1 MSMITIRNLQ
11 FQYDAAPEINA
22 LYGIDL
28 EIRKGEC
35 IVLTG
40 ESGCGKT
47 TLTRCLNGLIPN
59 FFEGTLTGEILY
71 EGVPVNKLEQ
81 YELSRKIG
89 TVFQDSRSQFF
100 AVNTTDEVAFGCE
113 NLAFPTERI
122 NQNVDAAFS
131 RMNIDV
137 LRDRSLFG
145 LSSGE
150 KQRLAVASIYAM
162 DTDVIVLDEP
172 TANLD
177 GETIQNLRE
186 LLFTLK
192 AEGKTLIISEHRLS
206 WLGGIADR
214 YVYMRKGRIEKIW
227 GAAEAACLS
236 PDVLRE
242 YGLRSIQ
249 NVLFPTRKTPARS
262 DANELTCQNLCIYY
276 GKQEIIHDLNF
287 HFTWGEEGRII
298 GIVGA
303 NGSGKT
309 TFSKVLCGLMAP
321 RTGKIHLNGKKM
333 THRELL
339 KKTYFVMQDA
349 DYQLFTESVTHEME
363 LAARKN
369 KQKNVRSSKEETTN
383 ILDRFGLAEYS
394 ERHPLSL
401 SGGQKQRVTIAAS
414 IAAKSDILVLDEPTS
429 GLDGRNM
436 LRLKNILREL
446 KKQGMLIFIVTHDAE
461 FLEGLTDELLTISN
475 KEENMD
481 KREKQQSPLRGILQ
495 FASQRKG
502 LLRISVILSVLSS
515 AFGMVPYAAVA
526 VLLGKALDNALTIEW
541 AVSLTLVALAGYF
554 LKHFLYS
561 KSTLCSHKAAYEII
575 QNIRCAIMRKMSKMS
590 MGTIQEKSSGEFKQ
604 LVIDDS
610 GSFVPTSVTAGE
622 FTIFAKTGPAVIKKA
637 GVVVEHT
644 DFVGKYPLTPGRTLS
659 ALELSL
665 IPKLPEWYIIPPEV
679 VDICKHAQK
688 TTGRPMQMRNFLLR
702 GPAGTGKTMG
712 AKAIAAGLG
721 LPYMKYTCSANTE
734 IFDFTGM
741 IFPETD
747 AVSTGSPELDRERE
761 ILKSMGGISYANVAK
776 LMRFPDLDDMDY
788 DPAGV
793 YQALTGVENLA
804 ATVQDCMSV
813 VLEKVTEKVQALSKR
828 AETCQSSGQ
837 NYTYV
842 ETDFVKALKHGY
854 LVEVQEPSTIIQPGV
869 LVGLNSLLEQE
880 GSITLPTGEI
890 IRRHPDTVVIVTTNV
905 SYEGCR
911 QMNQSVVDRM
921 SLVKDIELP
930 EPEVMVQ
937 RAMAVTG
944 CADEYLVSQM
954 VQVVNDMADY
964 CRKNSITDGACGMR
978 SLIDWVISAEISGDP
993 YLSAKYTVISKAT
1006 ADEEDREA
1014 LITTILDPMFAPKRK
1029 RTSA

>member
-1 MSMITIRNLQ
+1 MSVSINNLFNYSRSLPVPFDTMTNKKVKVASMYGAKTESTLCGSVIKAVHAMCRCMNGTGEGAVGQ
-11 FQYDAAPEINA
+11 IDTNKSVAEYKSSVGPDAYHLVVFDAASGSA
-22 LYGIDL
+22 LASVYDKNT
-28 EIRKGEC
+28 E
-35 IVLTG
+35 
-40 ESGCGKT
+40 
-47 TLTRCLNGLIPN
+47 LI
-59 FFEGTLTGEILY
+59 
-71 EGVPVNKLEQ
+71 EQ
-81 YELSRKIG
+81 Y
-89 TVFQDSRSQFF
+89 VAHPSQRDGAAIFF
-100 AVNTTDEVAFGCE
+100 A
-113 NLAFPTERI
+113 
-122 NQNVDAAFS
+122 
-131 RMNIDV
+131 
-137 LRDRSLFG
+137 
-145 LSSGE
+145 
-150 KQRLAVASIYAM
+150 
-162 DTDVIVLDEP
+162 
-172 TANLD
+172 
-177 GETIQNLRE
+177 
-186 LLFTLK
+186 
-192 AEGKTLIISEHRLS
+192 
-206 WLGGIADR
+206 
-214 YVYMRKGRIEKIW
+214 
-227 GAAEAACLS
+227 
-236 PDVLRE
+236 
-242 YGLRSIQ
+242 
-249 NVLFPTRKTPARS
+249 
-262 DANELTCQNLCIYY
+262 
-276 GKQEIIHDLNF
+276 
-287 HFTWGEEGRII
+287 
-298 GIVGA
+298 
-303 NGSGKT
+303 
-309 TFSKVLCGLMAP
+309 LMP
-321 RTGKIHLNGKKM
+321 FLM
-333 THRELL
+333 
-339 KKTYFVMQDA
+339 
-349 DYQLFTESVTHEME
+349 S
-363 LAARKN
+363 
-369 KQKNVRSSKEETTN
+369 
-383 ILDRFGLAEYS
+383 
-394 ERHPLSL
+394 
-401 SGGQKQRVTIAAS
+401 
-414 IAAKSDILVLDEPTS
+414 
-429 GLDGRNM
+429 
-436 LRLKNILREL
+436 
-446 KKQGMLIFIVTHDAE
+446 DAE
-461 FLEGLTDELLTISN
+461 FDETFQEYYDQFIAGYPDMAKATES
-475 KEENMD
+475 MA
-481 KREKQQSPLRGILQ
+481 ILC
-495 FASQRKG
+495 
-502 LLRISVILSVLSS
+502 
-515 AFGMVPYAAVA
+515 
-526 VLLGKALDNALTIEW
+526 DNAYRRIKDDTCPAHINITVDKSGNLMR
-541 AVSLTLVALAGYF
+541 VSQG
-554 LKHFLYS
+554 
-561 KSTLCSHKAAYEII
+561 
-575 QNIRCAIMRKMSKMS
+575 
-590 MGTIQEKSSGEFKQ
+590 Q
-604 LVIDDS
+604 LDS

-734 IFDFTGM
+734 IFDFTDM

-747 AVSTGSPELDRERE
+747 AVSTGSSELDRERE

-776 LMRFPDLDDMDY
+776 LLRLPDLDDMDY

-828 AETCQSSGQ
+828 TENRQSSGQ

-911 QMNQSVVDRM
+911 SMNQSVVDRM

>member
-1 MSMITIRNLQ
+1 MSVSINNLFNYSRSLPVPFDTMTNKKVKVASMYGAKTESTLCGSVIKAVHAMCRCMNGTGEGAVGQ
-11 FQYDAAPEINA
+11 IDTNKSVAEYKSSVGPDAYHLVVFDAASGSA
-22 LYGIDL
+22 LASVYDKNT
-28 EIRKGEC
+28 E
-35 IVLTG
+35 
-40 ESGCGKT
+40 
-47 TLTRCLNGLIPN
+47 LI
-59 FFEGTLTGEILY
+59 
-71 EGVPVNKLEQ
+71 EQ
-81 YELSRKIG
+81 Y
-89 TVFQDSRSQFF
+89 VAHPSQRDGAAIFF
-100 AVNTTDEVAFGCE
+100 ALMPF
-113 NLAFPTERI
+113 
-122 NQNVDAAFS
+122 
-131 RMNIDV
+131 
-137 LRDRSLFG
+137 
-145 LSSGE
+145 
-150 KQRLAVASIYAM
+150 
-162 DTDVIVLDEP
+162 
-172 TANLD
+172 
-177 GETIQNLRE
+177 
-186 LLFTLK
+186 
-192 AEGKTLIISEHRLS
+192 
-206 WLGGIADR
+206 
-214 YVYMRKGRIEKIW
+214 
-227 GAAEAACLS
+227 
-236 PDVLRE
+236 
-242 YGLRSIQ
+242 
-249 NVLFPTRKTPARS
+249 
-262 DANELTCQNLCIYY
+262 
-276 GKQEIIHDLNF
+276 
-287 HFTWGEEGRII
+287 
-298 GIVGA
+298 
-303 NGSGKT
+303 
-309 TFSKVLCGLMAP
+309 LMA
-321 RTGKIHLNGKKM
+321 
-333 THRELL
+333 
-339 KKTYFVMQDA
+339 
-349 DYQLFTESVTHEME
+349 
-363 LAARKN
+363 
-369 KQKNVRSSKEETTN
+369 
-383 ILDRFGLAEYS
+383 
-394 ERHPLSL
+394 
-401 SGGQKQRVTIAAS
+401 
-414 IAAKSDILVLDEPTS
+414 
-429 GLDGRNM
+429 
-436 LRLKNILREL
+436 
-446 KKQGMLIFIVTHDAE
+446 DAE
-461 FLEGLTDELLTISN
+461 FDETFQEYYDQFIAGYPDMAKATES
-475 KEENMD
+475 MA
-481 KREKQQSPLRGILQ
+481 ILC
-495 FASQRKG
+495 
-502 LLRISVILSVLSS
+502 
-515 AFGMVPYAAVA
+515 
-526 VLLGKALDNALTIEW
+526 DNAYRRIKDDTCPAHINITVDKSGNLMR
-541 AVSLTLVALAGYF
+541 VSQG
-554 LKHFLYS
+554 
-561 KSTLCSHKAAYEII
+561 
-575 QNIRCAIMRKMSKMS
+575 
-590 MGTIQEKSSGEFKQ
+590 Q
-604 LVIDDS
+604 LDS

-747 AVSTGSPELDRERE
+747 AVSTGSSELDRERE

-776 LMRFPDLDDMDY
+776 LMRLPDLDDMDY

-828 AETCQSSGQ
+828 AENRQSSGQ

-911 QMNQSVVDRM
+911 SMNQSVVDRM
-921 SLVKDIELP
+921 SLVKDIDLP

>member
-1 MSMITIRNLQ
+1 MSVSINNL
-11 FQYDAAPEINA
+11 FNY
-22 LYGIDL
+22 
-28 EIRKGEC
+28 
-35 IVLTG
+35 
-40 ESGCGKT
+40 
-47 TLTRCLNGLIPN
+47 
-59 FFEGTLTGEILY
+59 
-71 EGVPVNKLEQ
+71 
-81 YELSRKIG
+81 
-89 TVFQDSRSQFF
+89 SRSLPVPFDTMTNKK
-100 AVNTTDEVAFGCE
+100 V
-113 NLAFPTERI
+113 
-122 NQNVDAAFS
+122 
-131 RMNIDV
+131 
-137 LRDRSLFG
+137 
-145 LSSGE
+145 
-150 KQRLAVASIYAM
+150 KVASMYGA
-162 DTDVIVLDEP
+162 
-172 TANLD
+172 
-177 GETIQNLRE
+177 
-186 LLFTLK
+186 
-192 AEGKTLIISEHRLS
+192 KTE
-206 WLGGIADR
+206 
-214 YVYMRKGRIEKIW
+214 
-227 GAAEAACLS
+227 
-236 PDVLRE
+236 
-242 YGLRSIQ
+242 
-249 NVLFPTRKTPARS
+249 
-262 DANELTCQNLCIYY
+262 
-276 GKQEIIHDLNF
+276 
-287 HFTWGEEGRII
+287 
-298 GIVGA
+298 
-303 NGSGKT
+303 
-309 TFSKVLCGLMAP
+309 
-321 RTGKIHLNGKKM
+321 
-333 THRELL
+333 
-339 KKTYFVMQDA
+339 
-349 DYQLFTESVTHEME
+349 
-363 LAARKN
+363 
-369 KQKNVRSSKEETTN
+369 
-383 ILDRFGLAEYS
+383 
-394 ERHPLSL
+394 
-401 SGGQKQRVTIAAS
+401 
-414 IAAKSDILVLDEPTS
+414 
-429 GLDGRNM
+429 
-436 LRLKNILREL
+436 
-446 KKQGMLIFIVTHDAE
+446 
-461 FLEGLTDELLTISN
+461 
-475 KEENMD
+475 
-481 KREKQQSPLRGILQ
+481 
-495 FASQRKG
+495 
-502 LLRISVILSVLSS
+502 
-515 AFGMVPYAAVA
+515 
-526 VLLGKALDNALTIEW
+526 
-541 AVSLTLVALAGYF
+541 
-554 LKHFLYS
+554 
-561 KSTLCSHKAAYEII
+561 STLCGSVIKAVHAMC
-575 QNIRCAIMRKMSKMS
+575 RCMN
-590 MGTIQEKSSGEFKQ
+590 GTGEGAVGQIDTNKSVAEYKSSVGPDAYHLVVFDAASGSALASVYDKNTELIEQYVAHPSQRDGAAIFFALMPFLMSDVEFDETFQEYYDQFIAGYPDMAKATESMAILCDNAYRRIKDDTCPAHINITVDKSGNLMRVSQGQ
-604 LVIDDS
+604 LDS
-610 GSFVPTSVTAGE
+610 GSFVPISVTAGE

-747 AVSTGSPELDRERE
+747 AVSTGSSELDRERE

-776 LMRFPDLDDMDY
+776 LMRLPDLDDMDY

-828 AETCQSSGQ
+828 AENRQSSGQ

>member
-1 MSMITIRNLQ
+1 MSVSINNLFNYSRSLPVPFDTMTNKKVKVASMYGAKTESTLCGSVIKAVHAMCRCMNGTGEGAVGQ
-11 FQYDAAPEINA
+11 IDTNKSVAEYKSSVGPDAYHLVVFDAASGSA
-22 LYGIDL
+22 LASVYDKNT
-28 EIRKGEC
+28 E
-35 IVLTG
+35 
-40 ESGCGKT
+40 
-47 TLTRCLNGLIPN
+47 LI
-59 FFEGTLTGEILY
+59 
-71 EGVPVNKLEQ
+71 EQ
-81 YELSRKIG
+81 Y
-89 TVFQDSRSQFF
+89 VAHPSQRDGAAIFF
-100 AVNTTDEVAFGCE
+100 A
-113 NLAFPTERI
+113 
-122 NQNVDAAFS
+122 
-131 RMNIDV
+131 
-137 LRDRSLFG
+137 
-145 LSSGE
+145 
-150 KQRLAVASIYAM
+150 
-162 DTDVIVLDEP
+162 
-172 TANLD
+172 
-177 GETIQNLRE
+177 
-186 LLFTLK
+186 
-192 AEGKTLIISEHRLS
+192 
-206 WLGGIADR
+206 
-214 YVYMRKGRIEKIW
+214 
-227 GAAEAACLS
+227 
-236 PDVLRE
+236 
-242 YGLRSIQ
+242 
-249 NVLFPTRKTPARS
+249 
-262 DANELTCQNLCIYY
+262 
-276 GKQEIIHDLNF
+276 
-287 HFTWGEEGRII
+287 
-298 GIVGA
+298 
-303 NGSGKT
+303 
-309 TFSKVLCGLMAP
+309 LMP
-321 RTGKIHLNGKKM
+321 FLM
-333 THRELL
+333 
-339 KKTYFVMQDA
+339 
-349 DYQLFTESVTHEME
+349 S
-363 LAARKN
+363 
-369 KQKNVRSSKEETTN
+369 
-383 ILDRFGLAEYS
+383 
-394 ERHPLSL
+394 
-401 SGGQKQRVTIAAS
+401 
-414 IAAKSDILVLDEPTS
+414 
-429 GLDGRNM
+429 
-436 LRLKNILREL
+436 
-446 KKQGMLIFIVTHDAE
+446 DAE
-461 FLEGLTDELLTISN
+461 FDETFQEYYDQFIAGYPDMAKATES
-475 KEENMD
+475 MA
-481 KREKQQSPLRGILQ
+481 ILC
-495 FASQRKG
+495 
-502 LLRISVILSVLSS
+502 
-515 AFGMVPYAAVA
+515 
-526 VLLGKALDNALTIEW
+526 DNAYRRIKDDTCPAHINITVDKSGNLMR
-541 AVSLTLVALAGYF
+541 VSQG
-554 LKHFLYS
+554 
-561 KSTLCSHKAAYEII
+561 
-575 QNIRCAIMRKMSKMS
+575 
-590 MGTIQEKSSGEFKQ
+590 Q
-604 LVIDDS
+604 LDS

-747 AVSTGSPELDRERE
+747 AVSTGSPELARERE

-776 LMRFPDLDDMDY
+776 LMRLPDLDDMDY

-828 AETCQSSGQ
+828 AENRQSSGQ

-911 QMNQSVVDRM
+911 SMNQSVVDRM

>member
-1 MSMITIRNLQ
+1 MSVSINNLFNYSRSLPVPFDTMTNKKVKVASMYGAKTESTLCGSVIKAVHAMCRCMNGTGEGAVGQ
-11 FQYDAAPEINA
+11 IDTNKSVAEYKSSVGPDAYHLVVFDAASGSA
-22 LYGIDL
+22 LASVYDKNT
-28 EIRKGEC
+28 E
-35 IVLTG
+35 
-40 ESGCGKT
+40 
-47 TLTRCLNGLIPN
+47 LI
-59 FFEGTLTGEILY
+59 
-71 EGVPVNKLEQ
+71 EQ
-81 YELSRKIG
+81 Y
-89 TVFQDSRSQFF
+89 VAHPSQRDGAAIFF
-100 AVNTTDEVAFGCE
+100 A
-113 NLAFPTERI
+113 
-122 NQNVDAAFS
+122 
-131 RMNIDV
+131 
-137 LRDRSLFG
+137 
-145 LSSGE
+145 
-150 KQRLAVASIYAM
+150 
-162 DTDVIVLDEP
+162 
-172 TANLD
+172 
-177 GETIQNLRE
+177 
-186 LLFTLK
+186 
-192 AEGKTLIISEHRLS
+192 
-206 WLGGIADR
+206 
-214 YVYMRKGRIEKIW
+214 
-227 GAAEAACLS
+227 
-236 PDVLRE
+236 
-242 YGLRSIQ
+242 
-249 NVLFPTRKTPARS
+249 
-262 DANELTCQNLCIYY
+262 
-276 GKQEIIHDLNF
+276 
-287 HFTWGEEGRII
+287 
-298 GIVGA
+298 
-303 NGSGKT
+303 
-309 TFSKVLCGLMAP
+309 LMP
-321 RTGKIHLNGKKM
+321 FLM
-333 THRELL
+333 
-339 KKTYFVMQDA
+339 
-349 DYQLFTESVTHEME
+349 S
-363 LAARKN
+363 
-369 KQKNVRSSKEETTN
+369 
-383 ILDRFGLAEYS
+383 
-394 ERHPLSL
+394 
-401 SGGQKQRVTIAAS
+401 
-414 IAAKSDILVLDEPTS
+414 
-429 GLDGRNM
+429 
-436 LRLKNILREL
+436 
-446 KKQGMLIFIVTHDAE
+446 DAE
-461 FLEGLTDELLTISN
+461 FDETFQEYYDQFIAGYPDMAKATES
-475 KEENMD
+475 MA
-481 KREKQQSPLRGILQ
+481 ILC
-495 FASQRKG
+495 
-502 LLRISVILSVLSS
+502 
-515 AFGMVPYAAVA
+515 
-526 VLLGKALDNALTIEW
+526 DNAYRRIKDDTCPAHINITVDKSGNLMR
-541 AVSLTLVALAGYF
+541 VSQG
-554 LKHFLYS
+554 
-561 KSTLCSHKAAYEII
+561 
-575 QNIRCAIMRKMSKMS
+575 
-590 MGTIQEKSSGEFKQ
+590 Q
-604 LVIDDS
+604 LDS

-622 FTIFAKTGPAVIKKA
+622 FAIFAKTGPAVIKKA

-747 AVSTGSPELDRERE
+747 AVSTGSSELDRERE

-776 LMRFPDLDDMDY
+776 LMRLPDLDDMDY

-828 AETCQSSGQ
+828 AENRQSSGQ

-911 QMNQSVVDRM
+911 SMNQSVVDRM

>member
-1 MSMITIRNLQ
+1 MSVSINNLFNYSRSLPVPFDTMTNKKVKVASMYGAKTESTLCGSVIKAVHAMCRCMNGTGEGAVGQ
-11 FQYDAAPEINA
+11 IDTNKSVAEYKSSVGPDAYHLVVFDAASGSA
-22 LYGIDL
+22 LASVYDKNT
-28 EIRKGEC
+28 E
-35 IVLTG
+35 
-40 ESGCGKT
+40 
-47 TLTRCLNGLIPN
+47 LI
-59 FFEGTLTGEILY
+59 
-71 EGVPVNKLEQ
+71 EQ
-81 YELSRKIG
+81 Y
-89 TVFQDSRSQFF
+89 VAHPSQRDGAAIFF
-100 AVNTTDEVAFGCE
+100 A
-113 NLAFPTERI
+113 
-122 NQNVDAAFS
+122 
-131 RMNIDV
+131 
-137 LRDRSLFG
+137 
-145 LSSGE
+145 
-150 KQRLAVASIYAM
+150 
-162 DTDVIVLDEP
+162 
-172 TANLD
+172 
-177 GETIQNLRE
+177 
-186 LLFTLK
+186 
-192 AEGKTLIISEHRLS
+192 
-206 WLGGIADR
+206 
-214 YVYMRKGRIEKIW
+214 
-227 GAAEAACLS
+227 
-236 PDVLRE
+236 
-242 YGLRSIQ
+242 
-249 NVLFPTRKTPARS
+249 
-262 DANELTCQNLCIYY
+262 
-276 GKQEIIHDLNF
+276 
-287 HFTWGEEGRII
+287 
-298 GIVGA
+298 
-303 NGSGKT
+303 
-309 TFSKVLCGLMAP
+309 LMP
-321 RTGKIHLNGKKM
+321 FLM
-333 THRELL
+333 
-339 KKTYFVMQDA
+339 
-349 DYQLFTESVTHEME
+349 S
-363 LAARKN
+363 
-369 KQKNVRSSKEETTN
+369 
-383 ILDRFGLAEYS
+383 
-394 ERHPLSL
+394 
-401 SGGQKQRVTIAAS
+401 
-414 IAAKSDILVLDEPTS
+414 
-429 GLDGRNM
+429 
-436 LRLKNILREL
+436 
-446 KKQGMLIFIVTHDAE
+446 DAE
-461 FLEGLTDELLTISN
+461 FDETFQEYYDQFIAGYPDMAKATES
-475 KEENMD
+475 MA
-481 KREKQQSPLRGILQ
+481 ILC
-495 FASQRKG
+495 
-502 LLRISVILSVLSS
+502 
-515 AFGMVPYAAVA
+515 
-526 VLLGKALDNALTIEW
+526 DNAYRRIKDDTCPAHINITVDKSGNLMR
-541 AVSLTLVALAGYF
+541 VSQG
-554 LKHFLYS
+554 
-561 KSTLCSHKAAYEII
+561 
-575 QNIRCAIMRKMSKMS
+575 
-590 MGTIQEKSSGEFKQ
+590 Q
-604 LVIDDS
+604 LDS

-747 AVSTGSPELDRERE
+747 AVSTGSSELDRERE

-776 LMRFPDLDDMDY
+776 LMRLPDLDDMDY

-828 AETCQSSGQ
+828 AENRQSSGQ

-911 QMNQSVVDRM
+911 SMNQSVVDRM

-1014 LITTILDPMFAPKRK
+1014 LITTVLDPMFAPKRK

>member
-1 MSMITIRNLQ
+1 MSVSINNLFNYSRSLPVPFDTMTNKKVKVASMYGAKTESTLCGSVIKAVHAMCRCMNGTGEGAVGQ
-11 FQYDAAPEINA
+11 IDTNKSVAEYKSSVGPDAYHLVVFDAASGSA
-22 LYGIDL
+22 LASVYDKNT
-28 EIRKGEC
+28 E
-35 IVLTG
+35 
-40 ESGCGKT
+40 
-47 TLTRCLNGLIPN
+47 LI
-59 FFEGTLTGEILY
+59 
-71 EGVPVNKLEQ
+71 EQ
-81 YELSRKIG
+81 Y
-89 TVFQDSRSQFF
+89 VAHPSQRDGAAIFF
-100 AVNTTDEVAFGCE
+100 A
-113 NLAFPTERI
+113 
-122 NQNVDAAFS
+122 
-131 RMNIDV
+131 
-137 LRDRSLFG
+137 
-145 LSSGE
+145 
-150 KQRLAVASIYAM
+150 
-162 DTDVIVLDEP
+162 
-172 TANLD
+172 
-177 GETIQNLRE
+177 
-186 LLFTLK
+186 LLPF
-192 AEGKTLIISEHRLS
+192 
-206 WLGGIADR
+206 
-214 YVYMRKGRIEKIW
+214 
-227 GAAEAACLS
+227 
-236 PDVLRE
+236 
-242 YGLRSIQ
+242 
-249 NVLFPTRKTPARS
+249 
-262 DANELTCQNLCIYY
+262 
-276 GKQEIIHDLNF
+276 
-287 HFTWGEEGRII
+287 
-298 GIVGA
+298 
-303 NGSGKT
+303 
-309 TFSKVLCGLMAP
+309 LM
-321 RTGKIHLNGKKM
+321 
-333 THRELL
+333 
-339 KKTYFVMQDA
+339 
-349 DYQLFTESVTHEME
+349 S
-363 LAARKN
+363 
-369 KQKNVRSSKEETTN
+369 
-383 ILDRFGLAEYS
+383 
-394 ERHPLSL
+394 
-401 SGGQKQRVTIAAS
+401 
-414 IAAKSDILVLDEPTS
+414 
-429 GLDGRNM
+429 
-436 LRLKNILREL
+436 
-446 KKQGMLIFIVTHDAE
+446 DAE
-461 FLEGLTDELLTISN
+461 FDETFQEYYDQFIAGYPDMAKATES
-475 KEENMD
+475 MA
-481 KREKQQSPLRGILQ
+481 ILC
-495 FASQRKG
+495 
-502 LLRISVILSVLSS
+502 
-515 AFGMVPYAAVA
+515 
-526 VLLGKALDNALTIEW
+526 DNAYRRIKDDTCPAHINITVDKSGNLMR
-541 AVSLTLVALAGYF
+541 VSQG
-554 LKHFLYS
+554 
-561 KSTLCSHKAAYEII
+561 
-575 QNIRCAIMRKMSKMS
+575 
-590 MGTIQEKSSGEFKQ
+590 Q
-604 LVIDDS
+604 LDS

-659 ALELSL
+659 ALEQSL

-747 AVSTGSPELDRERE
+747 AVSTGSLELDRERE

-776 LMRFPDLDDMDY
+776 LMRLPDLDDMDY

-828 AETCQSSGQ
+828 AENRQSSGQ

-954 VQVVNDMADY
+954 VQVVNDMVDY

>member
-1 MSMITIRNLQ
+1 MSVSINNL
-11 FQYDAAPEINA
+11 FNY
-22 LYGIDL
+22 
-28 EIRKGEC
+28 
-35 IVLTG
+35 
-40 ESGCGKT
+40 
-47 TLTRCLNGLIPN
+47 
-59 FFEGTLTGEILY
+59 
-71 EGVPVNKLEQ
+71 
-81 YELSRKIG
+81 
-89 TVFQDSRSQFF
+89 SRSLPVPFDTMTNKK
-100 AVNTTDEVAFGCE
+100 V
-113 NLAFPTERI
+113 
-122 NQNVDAAFS
+122 
-131 RMNIDV
+131 
-137 LRDRSLFG
+137 
-145 LSSGE
+145 
-150 KQRLAVASIYAM
+150 KVASMYGA
-162 DTDVIVLDEP
+162 
-172 TANLD
+172 
-177 GETIQNLRE
+177 
-186 LLFTLK
+186 
-192 AEGKTLIISEHRLS
+192 KTE
-206 WLGGIADR
+206 
-214 YVYMRKGRIEKIW
+214 
-227 GAAEAACLS
+227 
-236 PDVLRE
+236 
-242 YGLRSIQ
+242 
-249 NVLFPTRKTPARS
+249 
-262 DANELTCQNLCIYY
+262 
-276 GKQEIIHDLNF
+276 
-287 HFTWGEEGRII
+287 
-298 GIVGA
+298 
-303 NGSGKT
+303 
-309 TFSKVLCGLMAP
+309 
-321 RTGKIHLNGKKM
+321 
-333 THRELL
+333 
-339 KKTYFVMQDA
+339 
-349 DYQLFTESVTHEME
+349 
-363 LAARKN
+363 
-369 KQKNVRSSKEETTN
+369 
-383 ILDRFGLAEYS
+383 
-394 ERHPLSL
+394 
-401 SGGQKQRVTIAAS
+401 
-414 IAAKSDILVLDEPTS
+414 
-429 GLDGRNM
+429 
-436 LRLKNILREL
+436 
-446 KKQGMLIFIVTHDAE
+446 
-461 FLEGLTDELLTISN
+461 
-475 KEENMD
+475 
-481 KREKQQSPLRGILQ
+481 
-495 FASQRKG
+495 
-502 LLRISVILSVLSS
+502 
-515 AFGMVPYAAVA
+515 
-526 VLLGKALDNALTIEW
+526 
-541 AVSLTLVALAGYF
+541 
-554 LKHFLYS
+554 
-561 KSTLCSHKAAYEII
+561 STLCGSVIKAVHAMC
-575 QNIRCAIMRKMSKMS
+575 RCMN
-590 MGTIQEKSSGEFKQ
+590 GTGEGAVGQIDTNKSVAEYKSSVGPDAYHLVVFDAASGSALASVYDKNTELIEQYVAHPSQRDGAAIFFALMPFLMSDVEFDETFQEYYDQFIAGYPDMAKATESMAILCDNAYRRIKDDTCPAHINITVDKSGNLMRVSQGQ
-604 LVIDDS
+604 LDS

-688 TTGRPMQMRNFLLR
+688 TTGRPVQMRNFLLR

-776 LMRFPDLDDMDY
+776 LMRLPDLDDMDY

-828 AETCQSSGQ
+828 AENRQSSGQ

>member
-1 MSMITIRNLQ
+1 MSVSINNLFNYSRSLPVPFDTMTNKKVKVASMYGAKTESTLCGSVIKAVHAMCRCMNGTGEGAVGQ
-11 FQYDAAPEINA
+11 IDTNKSVAEYKSSVGPDAYHLVVFDAASGSA
-22 LYGIDL
+22 LASVYDKNT
-28 EIRKGEC
+28 E
-35 IVLTG
+35 
-40 ESGCGKT
+40 
-47 TLTRCLNGLIPN
+47 LI
-59 FFEGTLTGEILY
+59 
-71 EGVPVNKLEQ
+71 EQ
-81 YELSRKIG
+81 Y
-89 TVFQDSRSQFF
+89 VAHPSQRDGAAIFF
-100 AVNTTDEVAFGCE
+100 A
-113 NLAFPTERI
+113 
-122 NQNVDAAFS
+122 
-131 RMNIDV
+131 
-137 LRDRSLFG
+137 
-145 LSSGE
+145 
-150 KQRLAVASIYAM
+150 
-162 DTDVIVLDEP
+162 
-172 TANLD
+172 
-177 GETIQNLRE
+177 
-186 LLFTLK
+186 
-192 AEGKTLIISEHRLS
+192 
-206 WLGGIADR
+206 
-214 YVYMRKGRIEKIW
+214 
-227 GAAEAACLS
+227 
-236 PDVLRE
+236 
-242 YGLRSIQ
+242 
-249 NVLFPTRKTPARS
+249 
-262 DANELTCQNLCIYY
+262 
-276 GKQEIIHDLNF
+276 
-287 HFTWGEEGRII
+287 
-298 GIVGA
+298 
-303 NGSGKT
+303 
-309 TFSKVLCGLMAP
+309 LMP
-321 RTGKIHLNGKKM
+321 FLM
-333 THRELL
+333 
-339 KKTYFVMQDA
+339 
-349 DYQLFTESVTHEME
+349 S
-363 LAARKN
+363 
-369 KQKNVRSSKEETTN
+369 
-383 ILDRFGLAEYS
+383 
-394 ERHPLSL
+394 
-401 SGGQKQRVTIAAS
+401 
-414 IAAKSDILVLDEPTS
+414 
-429 GLDGRNM
+429 
-436 LRLKNILREL
+436 
-446 KKQGMLIFIVTHDAE
+446 DAE
-461 FLEGLTDELLTISN
+461 FDEIFQEYYDQFIAGYPDMAKATES
-475 KEENMD
+475 MA
-481 KREKQQSPLRGILQ
+481 ILC
-495 FASQRKG
+495 
-502 LLRISVILSVLSS
+502 
-515 AFGMVPYAAVA
+515 
-526 VLLGKALDNALTIEW
+526 DNAYRRIKDDTCPAHINITVDKSGNLMR
-541 AVSLTLVALAGYF
+541 VSQG
-554 LKHFLYS
+554 
-561 KSTLCSHKAAYEII
+561 
-575 QNIRCAIMRKMSKMS
+575 
-590 MGTIQEKSSGEFKQ
+590 Q
-604 LVIDDS
+604 LDS

-776 LMRFPDLDDMDY
+776 LMRLPDLDDMDY

-828 AETCQSSGQ
+828 AENRQSSGQ

-911 QMNQSVVDRM
+911 SMNQSVVDRM

>member
-1 MSMITIRNLQ
+1 MSVSINNLFNYSRSLPVPFDTMTNKKVKVASMYGAKTESTLCGSVIKAVHAMCRCMNGTGEGAVGQ
-11 FQYDAAPEINA
+11 IDTNKSVAEYKSSVGPDAYHLVVFDAASGSA
-22 LYGIDL
+22 LASVYDKNT
-28 EIRKGEC
+28 E
-35 IVLTG
+35 
-40 ESGCGKT
+40 
-47 TLTRCLNGLIPN
+47 LI
-59 FFEGTLTGEILY
+59 
-71 EGVPVNKLEQ
+71 EQ
-81 YELSRKIG
+81 Y
-89 TVFQDSRSQFF
+89 VAHPSQRDGAAIFF
-100 AVNTTDEVAFGCE
+100 A
-113 NLAFPTERI
+113 
-122 NQNVDAAFS
+122 
-131 RMNIDV
+131 
-137 LRDRSLFG
+137 
-145 LSSGE
+145 
-150 KQRLAVASIYAM
+150 
-162 DTDVIVLDEP
+162 
-172 TANLD
+172 
-177 GETIQNLRE
+177 
-186 LLFTLK
+186 
-192 AEGKTLIISEHRLS
+192 
-206 WLGGIADR
+206 
-214 YVYMRKGRIEKIW
+214 
-227 GAAEAACLS
+227 
-236 PDVLRE
+236 
-242 YGLRSIQ
+242 
-249 NVLFPTRKTPARS
+249 
-262 DANELTCQNLCIYY
+262 
-276 GKQEIIHDLNF
+276 
-287 HFTWGEEGRII
+287 
-298 GIVGA
+298 
-303 NGSGKT
+303 
-309 TFSKVLCGLMAP
+309 LMP
-321 RTGKIHLNGKKM
+321 FLM
-333 THRELL
+333 
-339 KKTYFVMQDA
+339 
-349 DYQLFTESVTHEME
+349 S
-363 LAARKN
+363 
-369 KQKNVRSSKEETTN
+369 
-383 ILDRFGLAEYS
+383 
-394 ERHPLSL
+394 
-401 SGGQKQRVTIAAS
+401 
-414 IAAKSDILVLDEPTS
+414 
-429 GLDGRNM
+429 
-436 LRLKNILREL
+436 
-446 KKQGMLIFIVTHDAE
+446 DAE
-461 FLEGLTDELLTISN
+461 FDETFQEYYDQFIAGYPDMAKATES
-475 KEENMD
+475 MA
-481 KREKQQSPLRGILQ
+481 ILC
-495 FASQRKG
+495 
-502 LLRISVILSVLSS
+502 
-515 AFGMVPYAAVA
+515 
-526 VLLGKALDNALTIEW
+526 DNAYRRIKDDTCPAHINITVDKSGNLMR
-541 AVSLTLVALAGYF
+541 VSQG
-554 LKHFLYS
+554 
-561 KSTLCSHKAAYEII
+561 
-575 QNIRCAIMRKMSKMS
+575 
-590 MGTIQEKSSGEFKQ
+590 Q
-604 LVIDDS
+604 LDS

-644 DFVGKYPLTPGRTLS
+644 DFIGKYPLTPGRTLS

-665 IPKLPEWYIIPPEV
+665 IPKLPEWYVIPPEV

-776 LMRFPDLDDMDY
+776 LMRLPDLDDMDY

-828 AETCQSSGQ
+828 AENRQSSGQ

-921 SLVKDIELP
+921 SLVKDIDLP

-954 VQVVNDMADY
+954 VQVVNDMVDY

>member
-1 MSMITIRNLQ
+1 MSVSINNLFNYSRSLPVPFDTMTNKKVKVASMYGAKTESTLCGSVIKAVHAMCRCMNGTGEGAVGQ
-11 FQYDAAPEINA
+11 IDTNKSVAEYKSSIGPDAYHLVVFDAASGSA
-22 LYGIDL
+22 LASVYDKNT
-28 EIRKGEC
+28 E
-35 IVLTG
+35 
-40 ESGCGKT
+40 
-47 TLTRCLNGLIPN
+47 LI
-59 FFEGTLTGEILY
+59 
-71 EGVPVNKLEQ
+71 EQ
-81 YELSRKIG
+81 Y
-89 TVFQDSRSQFF
+89 VAHPSQRDGAAIFF
-100 AVNTTDEVAFGCE
+100 A
-113 NLAFPTERI
+113 
-122 NQNVDAAFS
+122 
-131 RMNIDV
+131 
-137 LRDRSLFG
+137 
-145 LSSGE
+145 
-150 KQRLAVASIYAM
+150 
-162 DTDVIVLDEP
+162 
-172 TANLD
+172 
-177 GETIQNLRE
+177 
-186 LLFTLK
+186 
-192 AEGKTLIISEHRLS
+192 
-206 WLGGIADR
+206 
-214 YVYMRKGRIEKIW
+214 
-227 GAAEAACLS
+227 
-236 PDVLRE
+236 
-242 YGLRSIQ
+242 
-249 NVLFPTRKTPARS
+249 
-262 DANELTCQNLCIYY
+262 
-276 GKQEIIHDLNF
+276 
-287 HFTWGEEGRII
+287 
-298 GIVGA
+298 
-303 NGSGKT
+303 
-309 TFSKVLCGLMAP
+309 LMP
-321 RTGKIHLNGKKM
+321 FLM
-333 THRELL
+333 
-339 KKTYFVMQDA
+339 
-349 DYQLFTESVTHEME
+349 S
-363 LAARKN
+363 
-369 KQKNVRSSKEETTN
+369 
-383 ILDRFGLAEYS
+383 
-394 ERHPLSL
+394 
-401 SGGQKQRVTIAAS
+401 
-414 IAAKSDILVLDEPTS
+414 
-429 GLDGRNM
+429 
-436 LRLKNILREL
+436 
-446 KKQGMLIFIVTHDAE
+446 DAE
-461 FLEGLTDELLTISN
+461 FDETFQEYYDQFIAGYPDMAKATES
-475 KEENMD
+475 MA
-481 KREKQQSPLRGILQ
+481 ILC
-495 FASQRKG
+495 
-502 LLRISVILSVLSS
+502 
-515 AFGMVPYAAVA
+515 
-526 VLLGKALDNALTIEW
+526 DNAYRRIKDDTCPAHINITVDKSGNLMR
-541 AVSLTLVALAGYF
+541 VSQG
-554 LKHFLYS
+554 
-561 KSTLCSHKAAYEII
+561 
-575 QNIRCAIMRKMSKMS
+575 
-590 MGTIQEKSSGEFKQ
+590 Q
-604 LVIDDS
+604 LDS

-747 AVSTGSPELDRERE
+747 AVSTGSSELDRERE

-776 LMRFPDLDDMDY
+776 LMRLPDLDDMDY

-828 AETCQSSGQ
+828 AENRQSSGQ

>member
-1 MSMITIRNLQ
+1 MSVSINNLFNYSRSLPVPFDTMTNKKVKVASMYGVKTESTLCGSVIKAVHAMCRCMNGTGEGAVGQ
-11 FQYDAAPEINA
+11 IDTNKSVAEYKSSVGPDAYHLVVFDAASGSA
-22 LYGIDL
+22 LASVYDKNT
-28 EIRKGEC
+28 E
-35 IVLTG
+35 
-40 ESGCGKT
+40 
-47 TLTRCLNGLIPN
+47 LI
-59 FFEGTLTGEILY
+59 
-71 EGVPVNKLEQ
+71 EQ
-81 YELSRKIG
+81 Y
-89 TVFQDSRSQFF
+89 VAHPSQRDGAAIFF
-100 AVNTTDEVAFGCE
+100 A
-113 NLAFPTERI
+113 
-122 NQNVDAAFS
+122 
-131 RMNIDV
+131 
-137 LRDRSLFG
+137 
-145 LSSGE
+145 
-150 KQRLAVASIYAM
+150 
-162 DTDVIVLDEP
+162 
-172 TANLD
+172 
-177 GETIQNLRE
+177 
-186 LLFTLK
+186 
-192 AEGKTLIISEHRLS
+192 
-206 WLGGIADR
+206 
-214 YVYMRKGRIEKIW
+214 
-227 GAAEAACLS
+227 
-236 PDVLRE
+236 
-242 YGLRSIQ
+242 
-249 NVLFPTRKTPARS
+249 
-262 DANELTCQNLCIYY
+262 
-276 GKQEIIHDLNF
+276 
-287 HFTWGEEGRII
+287 
-298 GIVGA
+298 
-303 NGSGKT
+303 
-309 TFSKVLCGLMAP
+309 LMP
-321 RTGKIHLNGKKM
+321 FLM
-333 THRELL
+333 
-339 KKTYFVMQDA
+339 
-349 DYQLFTESVTHEME
+349 S
-363 LAARKN
+363 
-369 KQKNVRSSKEETTN
+369 
-383 ILDRFGLAEYS
+383 
-394 ERHPLSL
+394 
-401 SGGQKQRVTIAAS
+401 
-414 IAAKSDILVLDEPTS
+414 
-429 GLDGRNM
+429 
-436 LRLKNILREL
+436 
-446 KKQGMLIFIVTHDAE
+446 DAE
-461 FLEGLTDELLTISN
+461 FDETFQEYYDQFIAGYPDMAKATES
-475 KEENMD
+475 MA
-481 KREKQQSPLRGILQ
+481 ILC
-495 FASQRKG
+495 
-502 LLRISVILSVLSS
+502 
-515 AFGMVPYAAVA
+515 
-526 VLLGKALDNALTIEW
+526 DNAYRRIKDDTCPAHINITVDKSGNLMR
-541 AVSLTLVALAGYF
+541 VSQG
-554 LKHFLYS
+554 
-561 KSTLCSHKAAYEII
+561 
-575 QNIRCAIMRKMSKMS
+575 
-590 MGTIQEKSSGEFKQ
+590 Q
-604 LVIDDS
+604 LDS

-747 AVSTGSPELDRERE
+747 AVSTGSSELDRERE

-776 LMRFPDLDDMDY
+776 LLRLPDLDDMDY

-828 AETCQSSGQ
+828 AENRQSSGQ

>member
-1 MSMITIRNLQ
+1 MSVSINNLFNYSRSLPVPFDTMTNKKVKVASMYGAKTESTLCGSVIKAVHAMCRCMNGTGEGAVGQ
-11 FQYDAAPEINA
+11 IDTNKSVAEYKSSVGPDAYHLVVFDAASGSA
-22 LYGIDL
+22 LASVYDKNT
-28 EIRKGEC
+28 E
-35 IVLTG
+35 
-40 ESGCGKT
+40 
-47 TLTRCLNGLIPN
+47 LI
-59 FFEGTLTGEILY
+59 
-71 EGVPVNKLEQ
+71 EQ
-81 YELSRKIG
+81 Y
-89 TVFQDSRSQFF
+89 VAHPSQRDGAAIFF
-100 AVNTTDEVAFGCE
+100 A
-113 NLAFPTERI
+113 
-122 NQNVDAAFS
+122 
-131 RMNIDV
+131 
-137 LRDRSLFG
+137 
-145 LSSGE
+145 
-150 KQRLAVASIYAM
+150 
-162 DTDVIVLDEP
+162 
-172 TANLD
+172 
-177 GETIQNLRE
+177 
-186 LLFTLK
+186 
-192 AEGKTLIISEHRLS
+192 
-206 WLGGIADR
+206 
-214 YVYMRKGRIEKIW
+214 
-227 GAAEAACLS
+227 
-236 PDVLRE
+236 
-242 YGLRSIQ
+242 
-249 NVLFPTRKTPARS
+249 
-262 DANELTCQNLCIYY
+262 
-276 GKQEIIHDLNF
+276 
-287 HFTWGEEGRII
+287 
-298 GIVGA
+298 
-303 NGSGKT
+303 
-309 TFSKVLCGLMAP
+309 LMP
-321 RTGKIHLNGKKM
+321 FLM
-333 THRELL
+333 
-339 KKTYFVMQDA
+339 
-349 DYQLFTESVTHEME
+349 S
-363 LAARKN
+363 
-369 KQKNVRSSKEETTN
+369 
-383 ILDRFGLAEYS
+383 
-394 ERHPLSL
+394 
-401 SGGQKQRVTIAAS
+401 
-414 IAAKSDILVLDEPTS
+414 
-429 GLDGRNM
+429 
-436 LRLKNILREL
+436 
-446 KKQGMLIFIVTHDAE
+446 DAE
-461 FLEGLTDELLTISN
+461 FDETFQEYYDQFIAGYPDMAKATES
-475 KEENMD
+475 MA
-481 KREKQQSPLRGILQ
+481 ILC
-495 FASQRKG
+495 
-502 LLRISVILSVLSS
+502 
-515 AFGMVPYAAVA
+515 
-526 VLLGKALDNALTIEW
+526 DNAYRRIKDDTCPAHINITVDKSGNLMR
-541 AVSLTLVALAGYF
+541 VSQG
-554 LKHFLYS
+554 
-561 KSTLCSHKAAYEII
+561 
-575 QNIRCAIMRKMSKMS
+575 
-590 MGTIQEKSSGEFKQ
+590 Q
-604 LVIDDS
+604 LDS

-776 LMRFPDLDDMDY
+776 LMRLPDLDDMDY

-828 AETCQSSGQ
+828 AENRQSSGQ

-911 QMNQSVVDRM
+911 SMNQSVVDRM

-993 YLSAKYTVISKAT
+993 YMSAKYTVISKAT

>member
-1 MSMITIRNLQ
+1 MSVSINNLFNYSRSLPVPFDTMTNKKVKVASMYGAKTESTLCGSVIKAVHAMCRCMNGTGEGAVGQ
-11 FQYDAAPEINA
+11 IDTNKSVAEYKSSVGPDAYHLVVFDAASGSA
-22 LYGIDL
+22 LASVYDKNT
-28 EIRKGEC
+28 E
-35 IVLTG
+35 
-40 ESGCGKT
+40 
-47 TLTRCLNGLIPN
+47 LI
-59 FFEGTLTGEILY
+59 
-71 EGVPVNKLEQ
+71 EQ
-81 YELSRKIG
+81 Y
-89 TVFQDSRSQFF
+89 VAHPSQRDGAAIFF
-100 AVNTTDEVAFGCE
+100 A
-113 NLAFPTERI
+113 
-122 NQNVDAAFS
+122 
-131 RMNIDV
+131 
-137 LRDRSLFG
+137 
-145 LSSGE
+145 
-150 KQRLAVASIYAM
+150 
-162 DTDVIVLDEP
+162 
-172 TANLD
+172 
-177 GETIQNLRE
+177 
-186 LLFTLK
+186 
-192 AEGKTLIISEHRLS
+192 
-206 WLGGIADR
+206 
-214 YVYMRKGRIEKIW
+214 
-227 GAAEAACLS
+227 
-236 PDVLRE
+236 
-242 YGLRSIQ
+242 
-249 NVLFPTRKTPARS
+249 
-262 DANELTCQNLCIYY
+262 
-276 GKQEIIHDLNF
+276 
-287 HFTWGEEGRII
+287 
-298 GIVGA
+298 
-303 NGSGKT
+303 
-309 TFSKVLCGLMAP
+309 LMP
-321 RTGKIHLNGKKM
+321 FLM
-333 THRELL
+333 
-339 KKTYFVMQDA
+339 
-349 DYQLFTESVTHEME
+349 S
-363 LAARKN
+363 
-369 KQKNVRSSKEETTN
+369 
-383 ILDRFGLAEYS
+383 
-394 ERHPLSL
+394 
-401 SGGQKQRVTIAAS
+401 
-414 IAAKSDILVLDEPTS
+414 
-429 GLDGRNM
+429 
-436 LRLKNILREL
+436 
-446 KKQGMLIFIVTHDAE
+446 DAE
-461 FLEGLTDELLTISN
+461 FDETFQEYYNQFIAGYPDMAKATES
-475 KEENMD
+475 MA
-481 KREKQQSPLRGILQ
+481 ILC
-495 FASQRKG
+495 
-502 LLRISVILSVLSS
+502 
-515 AFGMVPYAAVA
+515 
-526 VLLGKALDNALTIEW
+526 DNAYRRIKDDTCPAHINITVDKSGNLMR
-541 AVSLTLVALAGYF
+541 VSQG
-554 LKHFLYS
+554 
-561 KSTLCSHKAAYEII
+561 
-575 QNIRCAIMRKMSKMS
+575 
-590 MGTIQEKSSGEFKQ
+590 Q
-604 LVIDDS
+604 LDS

-747 AVSTGSPELDRERE
+747 AVSTGSSELDRERE

-776 LMRFPDLDDMDY
+776 LMRLPDLDDMDY

-828 AETCQSSGQ
+828 AETRQSSGQ

-911 QMNQSVVDRM
+911 SMNQSVVDRM

>member
-1 MSMITIRNLQ
+1 MSVSINNLFNYSRSLPVPFDTTTNKKVKVASMYGAKTESTLCGSVIKAVHAMCRCMNGTGEGAVGQ
-11 FQYDAAPEINA
+11 IDTNKSVAEYKSSVGPDAYHLVVFDAASGSA
-22 LYGIDL
+22 LASVYDKNT
-28 EIRKGEC
+28 E
-35 IVLTG
+35 
-40 ESGCGKT
+40 
-47 TLTRCLNGLIPN
+47 LI
-59 FFEGTLTGEILY
+59 
-71 EGVPVNKLEQ
+71 EQ
-81 YELSRKIG
+81 Y
-89 TVFQDSRSQFF
+89 VAHPSQRDGAAIFF
-100 AVNTTDEVAFGCE
+100 A
-113 NLAFPTERI
+113 
-122 NQNVDAAFS
+122 
-131 RMNIDV
+131 
-137 LRDRSLFG
+137 
-145 LSSGE
+145 
-150 KQRLAVASIYAM
+150 
-162 DTDVIVLDEP
+162 
-172 TANLD
+172 
-177 GETIQNLRE
+177 
-186 LLFTLK
+186 
-192 AEGKTLIISEHRLS
+192 
-206 WLGGIADR
+206 
-214 YVYMRKGRIEKIW
+214 
-227 GAAEAACLS
+227 
-236 PDVLRE
+236 
-242 YGLRSIQ
+242 
-249 NVLFPTRKTPARS
+249 
-262 DANELTCQNLCIYY
+262 
-276 GKQEIIHDLNF
+276 
-287 HFTWGEEGRII
+287 
-298 GIVGA
+298 
-303 NGSGKT
+303 
-309 TFSKVLCGLMAP
+309 LMP
-321 RTGKIHLNGKKM
+321 FLM
-333 THRELL
+333 
-339 KKTYFVMQDA
+339 
-349 DYQLFTESVTHEME
+349 S
-363 LAARKN
+363 
-369 KQKNVRSSKEETTN
+369 
-383 ILDRFGLAEYS
+383 
-394 ERHPLSL
+394 
-401 SGGQKQRVTIAAS
+401 
-414 IAAKSDILVLDEPTS
+414 
-429 GLDGRNM
+429 
-436 LRLKNILREL
+436 
-446 KKQGMLIFIVTHDAE
+446 DAE
-461 FLEGLTDELLTISN
+461 FDETFQEYYDQFIAGYPDMAKATES
-475 KEENMD
+475 MA
-481 KREKQQSPLRGILQ
+481 ILC
-495 FASQRKG
+495 
-502 LLRISVILSVLSS
+502 
-515 AFGMVPYAAVA
+515 
-526 VLLGKALDNALTIEW
+526 DNAYRRIKDDTCPAHINITVDKSGNLMR
-541 AVSLTLVALAGYF
+541 VSQG
-554 LKHFLYS
+554 
-561 KSTLCSHKAAYEII
+561 
-575 QNIRCAIMRKMSKMS
+575 
-590 MGTIQEKSSGEFKQ
+590 Q
-604 LVIDDS
+604 LDS

-747 AVSTGSPELDRERE
+747 AVSTGSLELDRERE

-776 LMRFPDLDDMDY
+776 LMRLPDLDDMDY

-828 AETCQSSGQ
+828 AENRQSSGQ

-854 LVEVQEPSTIIQPGV
+854 LVEVQEPSTIIQPGM

-921 SLVKDIELP
+921 SLVKDIDLP

-937 RAMAVTG
+937 RAMSVTG

-993 YLSAKYTVISKAT
+993 YLSAKYTVISNAT

>member
-1 MSMITIRNLQ
+1 MSVSINNLFNYSRSLPVPFDTMTNKKVKVASMYGAKTESTLCGSVIKAVHAMCRCMNGTGEGAVGQ
-11 FQYDAAPEINA
+11 IDTNKSVAEYKSSVGPDAYHLVVFDAASGSA
-22 LYGIDL
+22 LASVYDKNT
-28 EIRKGEC
+28 E
-35 IVLTG
+35 
-40 ESGCGKT
+40 
-47 TLTRCLNGLIPN
+47 LI
-59 FFEGTLTGEILY
+59 
-71 EGVPVNKLEQ
+71 EQ
-81 YELSRKIG
+81 Y
-89 TVFQDSRSQFF
+89 VAHPSQRDGAAIFF
-100 AVNTTDEVAFGCE
+100 A
-113 NLAFPTERI
+113 
-122 NQNVDAAFS
+122 
-131 RMNIDV
+131 
-137 LRDRSLFG
+137 
-145 LSSGE
+145 
-150 KQRLAVASIYAM
+150 
-162 DTDVIVLDEP
+162 
-172 TANLD
+172 
-177 GETIQNLRE
+177 
-186 LLFTLK
+186 
-192 AEGKTLIISEHRLS
+192 
-206 WLGGIADR
+206 
-214 YVYMRKGRIEKIW
+214 
-227 GAAEAACLS
+227 
-236 PDVLRE
+236 
-242 YGLRSIQ
+242 
-249 NVLFPTRKTPARS
+249 
-262 DANELTCQNLCIYY
+262 
-276 GKQEIIHDLNF
+276 
-287 HFTWGEEGRII
+287 
-298 GIVGA
+298 
-303 NGSGKT
+303 
-309 TFSKVLCGLMAP
+309 LMP
-321 RTGKIHLNGKKM
+321 FLM
-333 THRELL
+333 
-339 KKTYFVMQDA
+339 
-349 DYQLFTESVTHEME
+349 S
-363 LAARKN
+363 
-369 KQKNVRSSKEETTN
+369 
-383 ILDRFGLAEYS
+383 
-394 ERHPLSL
+394 
-401 SGGQKQRVTIAAS
+401 
-414 IAAKSDILVLDEPTS
+414 
-429 GLDGRNM
+429 
-436 LRLKNILREL
+436 
-446 KKQGMLIFIVTHDAE
+446 DAE
-461 FLEGLTDELLTISN
+461 FDETFQEYYDQFIAGYPDMAKATES
-475 KEENMD
+475 MA
-481 KREKQQSPLRGILQ
+481 ILC
-495 FASQRKG
+495 
-502 LLRISVILSVLSS
+502 
-515 AFGMVPYAAVA
+515 
-526 VLLGKALDNALTIEW
+526 DNAYRRIKDDTCPAHINITVDKSGNLMR
-541 AVSLTLVALAGYF
+541 VSQG
-554 LKHFLYS
+554 
-561 KSTLCSHKAAYEII
+561 
-575 QNIRCAIMRKMSKMS
+575 
-590 MGTIQEKSSGEFKQ
+590 Q
-604 LVIDDS
+604 LDS

-659 ALELSL
+659 ALEQSL

-747 AVSTGSPELDRERE
+747 AVSTGSSELDRERE

-776 LMRFPDLDDMDY
+776 LMRLPDLDDMDY

-828 AETCQSSGQ
+828 AETRQSSGQ

-964 CRKNSITDGACGMR
+964 CRKNSITDGTCGMR

>member
-1 MSMITIRNLQ
+1 MSVSINNLFNYSRSLPVPFDTMTNKKVKVASMYGAKTESTLCGSVIKAVHAMCRCMNGTGEGAVGQ
-11 FQYDAAPEINA
+11 IDTNKSVAEYKSSVGPDAYHLVVFDAASGSA
-22 LYGIDL
+22 LASVYDKNT
-28 EIRKGEC
+28 E
-35 IVLTG
+35 
-40 ESGCGKT
+40 
-47 TLTRCLNGLIPN
+47 LI
-59 FFEGTLTGEILY
+59 
-71 EGVPVNKLEQ
+71 EQ
-81 YELSRKIG
+81 Y
-89 TVFQDSRSQFF
+89 VAHPSQRDGAAIFF
-100 AVNTTDEVAFGCE
+100 A
-113 NLAFPTERI
+113 
-122 NQNVDAAFS
+122 
-131 RMNIDV
+131 
-137 LRDRSLFG
+137 
-145 LSSGE
+145 
-150 KQRLAVASIYAM
+150 
-162 DTDVIVLDEP
+162 
-172 TANLD
+172 
-177 GETIQNLRE
+177 
-186 LLFTLK
+186 
-192 AEGKTLIISEHRLS
+192 
-206 WLGGIADR
+206 
-214 YVYMRKGRIEKIW
+214 
-227 GAAEAACLS
+227 
-236 PDVLRE
+236 
-242 YGLRSIQ
+242 
-249 NVLFPTRKTPARS
+249 
-262 DANELTCQNLCIYY
+262 
-276 GKQEIIHDLNF
+276 
-287 HFTWGEEGRII
+287 
-298 GIVGA
+298 
-303 NGSGKT
+303 
-309 TFSKVLCGLMAP
+309 LMP
-321 RTGKIHLNGKKM
+321 FLM
-333 THRELL
+333 
-339 KKTYFVMQDA
+339 
-349 DYQLFTESVTHEME
+349 S
-363 LAARKN
+363 
-369 KQKNVRSSKEETTN
+369 
-383 ILDRFGLAEYS
+383 
-394 ERHPLSL
+394 
-401 SGGQKQRVTIAAS
+401 
-414 IAAKSDILVLDEPTS
+414 
-429 GLDGRNM
+429 
-436 LRLKNILREL
+436 
-446 KKQGMLIFIVTHDAE
+446 DAE
-461 FLEGLTDELLTISN
+461 FDETFQEYYDQFIAGYPDMAKATES
-475 KEENMD
+475 MA
-481 KREKQQSPLRGILQ
+481 ILC
-495 FASQRKG
+495 
-502 LLRISVILSVLSS
+502 
-515 AFGMVPYAAVA
+515 
-526 VLLGKALDNALTIEW
+526 DNAYRRIKDDTCPAHINITVDKSGNLMR
-541 AVSLTLVALAGYF
+541 VSQG
-554 LKHFLYS
+554 
-561 KSTLCSHKAAYEII
+561 
-575 QNIRCAIMRKMSKMS
+575 
-590 MGTIQEKSSGEFKQ
+590 Q
-604 LVIDDS
+604 LDS

-747 AVSTGSPELDRERE
+747 AVSTGSSELDRERE

-776 LMRFPDLDDMDY
+776 LLRLPDLDDMDY

-828 AETCQSSGQ
+828 AENRQSSGQ

-954 VQVVNDMADY
+954 VQVVNDKADY

>member
-1 MSMITIRNLQ
+1 MSVSINNLFNYSRSLPVPFDTMTNKKVKVASMYGAKTESTLCGSVIKAVHAMCRCMNGTGEGAVGQ
-11 FQYDAAPEINA
+11 IDTNKSVAEYKSSVGPDAYHLVVFDAASGSA
-22 LYGIDL
+22 LASVYDKNT
-28 EIRKGEC
+28 E
-35 IVLTG
+35 
-40 ESGCGKT
+40 
-47 TLTRCLNGLIPN
+47 LI
-59 FFEGTLTGEILY
+59 
-71 EGVPVNKLEQ
+71 EQ
-81 YELSRKIG
+81 Y
-89 TVFQDSRSQFF
+89 VAHPSQRDGAAIFF
-100 AVNTTDEVAFGCE
+100 A
-113 NLAFPTERI
+113 
-122 NQNVDAAFS
+122 
-131 RMNIDV
+131 
-137 LRDRSLFG
+137 
-145 LSSGE
+145 
-150 KQRLAVASIYAM
+150 
-162 DTDVIVLDEP
+162 
-172 TANLD
+172 
-177 GETIQNLRE
+177 
-186 LLFTLK
+186 
-192 AEGKTLIISEHRLS
+192 
-206 WLGGIADR
+206 
-214 YVYMRKGRIEKIW
+214 
-227 GAAEAACLS
+227 
-236 PDVLRE
+236 
-242 YGLRSIQ
+242 
-249 NVLFPTRKTPARS
+249 
-262 DANELTCQNLCIYY
+262 
-276 GKQEIIHDLNF
+276 
-287 HFTWGEEGRII
+287 
-298 GIVGA
+298 
-303 NGSGKT
+303 
-309 TFSKVLCGLMAP
+309 LMP
-321 RTGKIHLNGKKM
+321 FLM
-333 THRELL
+333 
-339 KKTYFVMQDA
+339 
-349 DYQLFTESVTHEME
+349 S
-363 LAARKN
+363 
-369 KQKNVRSSKEETTN
+369 
-383 ILDRFGLAEYS
+383 
-394 ERHPLSL
+394 
-401 SGGQKQRVTIAAS
+401 
-414 IAAKSDILVLDEPTS
+414 
-429 GLDGRNM
+429 
-436 LRLKNILREL
+436 
-446 KKQGMLIFIVTHDAE
+446 DAE
-461 FLEGLTDELLTISN
+461 FDETFQEYYDQFIAGYPDMAKATES
-475 KEENMD
+475 MA
-481 KREKQQSPLRGILQ
+481 ILC
-495 FASQRKG
+495 
-502 LLRISVILSVLSS
+502 
-515 AFGMVPYAAVA
+515 
-526 VLLGKALDNALTIEW
+526 DNAYRRIKDDTCPAHINITVDKSGNLMR
-541 AVSLTLVALAGYF
+541 VSQG
-554 LKHFLYS
+554 
-561 KSTLCSHKAAYEII
+561 
-575 QNIRCAIMRKMSKMS
+575 
-590 MGTIQEKSSGEFKQ
+590 Q
-604 LVIDDS
+604 LDS

-747 AVSTGSPELDRERE
+747 AVSTGSSELDRERE

-776 LMRFPDLDDMDY
+776 LLRLPDLDDMDY

-793 YQALTGVENLA
+793 YQVLTGVENLA

-828 AETCQSSGQ
+828 AENRQSSGQ

>member
-1 MSMITIRNLQ
+1 MSVSINNLFNYSRSLPVPFDTMTNKKVKVASMYGAKTESTLCGPVIKAVHAMCRCMNGTGEGAVGQ
-11 FQYDAAPEINA
+11 IDTNKSVAEYKSSVGPDAYHLVVFDAASGSA
-22 LYGIDL
+22 LASVYDKNT
-28 EIRKGEC
+28 E
-35 IVLTG
+35 
-40 ESGCGKT
+40 
-47 TLTRCLNGLIPN
+47 LI
-59 FFEGTLTGEILY
+59 
-71 EGVPVNKLEQ
+71 EQ
-81 YELSRKIG
+81 Y
-89 TVFQDSRSQFF
+89 VAHPSQRDGAAIFF
-100 AVNTTDEVAFGCE
+100 A
-113 NLAFPTERI
+113 
-122 NQNVDAAFS
+122 
-131 RMNIDV
+131 
-137 LRDRSLFG
+137 
-145 LSSGE
+145 
-150 KQRLAVASIYAM
+150 
-162 DTDVIVLDEP
+162 
-172 TANLD
+172 
-177 GETIQNLRE
+177 
-186 LLFTLK
+186 
-192 AEGKTLIISEHRLS
+192 
-206 WLGGIADR
+206 
-214 YVYMRKGRIEKIW
+214 
-227 GAAEAACLS
+227 
-236 PDVLRE
+236 
-242 YGLRSIQ
+242 
-249 NVLFPTRKTPARS
+249 
-262 DANELTCQNLCIYY
+262 
-276 GKQEIIHDLNF
+276 
-287 HFTWGEEGRII
+287 
-298 GIVGA
+298 
-303 NGSGKT
+303 
-309 TFSKVLCGLMAP
+309 LMP
-321 RTGKIHLNGKKM
+321 FLM
-333 THRELL
+333 
-339 KKTYFVMQDA
+339 
-349 DYQLFTESVTHEME
+349 S
-363 LAARKN
+363 
-369 KQKNVRSSKEETTN
+369 
-383 ILDRFGLAEYS
+383 
-394 ERHPLSL
+394 
-401 SGGQKQRVTIAAS
+401 
-414 IAAKSDILVLDEPTS
+414 
-429 GLDGRNM
+429 
-436 LRLKNILREL
+436 
-446 KKQGMLIFIVTHDAE
+446 DAE
-461 FLEGLTDELLTISN
+461 FDETFQEYYDQFIAGYPDMAKATES
-475 KEENMD
+475 MA
-481 KREKQQSPLRGILQ
+481 ILC
-495 FASQRKG
+495 
-502 LLRISVILSVLSS
+502 
-515 AFGMVPYAAVA
+515 
-526 VLLGKALDNALTIEW
+526 DNAYRRIKDDTCPAHINITVDKSGNLMR
-541 AVSLTLVALAGYF
+541 VSQG
-554 LKHFLYS
+554 
-561 KSTLCSHKAAYEII
+561 
-575 QNIRCAIMRKMSKMS
+575 
-590 MGTIQEKSSGEFKQ
+590 Q
-604 LVIDDS
+604 LDS

-747 AVSTGSPELDRERE
+747 AVSTGSSELDRERE

-776 LMRFPDLDDMDY
+776 LMRLPDLDDMDY

-828 AETCQSSGQ
+828 AENRQSSGQ

-911 QMNQSVVDRM
+911 SMNQSVVDRM

>member
-1 MSMITIRNLQ
+1 MSVSINNL
-11 FQYDAAPEINA
+11 FNY
-22 LYGIDL
+22 
-28 EIRKGEC
+28 
-35 IVLTG
+35 
-40 ESGCGKT
+40 
-47 TLTRCLNGLIPN
+47 
-59 FFEGTLTGEILY
+59 
-71 EGVPVNKLEQ
+71 
-81 YELSRKIG
+81 
-89 TVFQDSRSQFF
+89 SRSLPVPFDTMTNKK
-100 AVNTTDEVAFGCE
+100 V
-113 NLAFPTERI
+113 
-122 NQNVDAAFS
+122 
-131 RMNIDV
+131 
-137 LRDRSLFG
+137 
-145 LSSGE
+145 
-150 KQRLAVASIYAM
+150 KVASMYGA
-162 DTDVIVLDEP
+162 
-172 TANLD
+172 
-177 GETIQNLRE
+177 
-186 LLFTLK
+186 
-192 AEGKTLIISEHRLS
+192 KTE
-206 WLGGIADR
+206 
-214 YVYMRKGRIEKIW
+214 
-227 GAAEAACLS
+227 
-236 PDVLRE
+236 
-242 YGLRSIQ
+242 
-249 NVLFPTRKTPARS
+249 
-262 DANELTCQNLCIYY
+262 
-276 GKQEIIHDLNF
+276 
-287 HFTWGEEGRII
+287 
-298 GIVGA
+298 
-303 NGSGKT
+303 
-309 TFSKVLCGLMAP
+309 
-321 RTGKIHLNGKKM
+321 
-333 THRELL
+333 
-339 KKTYFVMQDA
+339 
-349 DYQLFTESVTHEME
+349 
-363 LAARKN
+363 
-369 KQKNVRSSKEETTN
+369 
-383 ILDRFGLAEYS
+383 
-394 ERHPLSL
+394 
-401 SGGQKQRVTIAAS
+401 
-414 IAAKSDILVLDEPTS
+414 
-429 GLDGRNM
+429 
-436 LRLKNILREL
+436 
-446 KKQGMLIFIVTHDAE
+446 
-461 FLEGLTDELLTISN
+461 
-475 KEENMD
+475 
-481 KREKQQSPLRGILQ
+481 
-495 FASQRKG
+495 
-502 LLRISVILSVLSS
+502 
-515 AFGMVPYAAVA
+515 
-526 VLLGKALDNALTIEW
+526 
-541 AVSLTLVALAGYF
+541 
-554 LKHFLYS
+554 
-561 KSTLCSHKAAYEII
+561 STLCGSVIKAVHAMC
-575 QNIRCAIMRKMSKMS
+575 RCMN
-590 MGTIQEKSSGEFKQ
+590 GTGEGAVGQIDTNKSVAEYKSSVGPDAYHLVVFDAASGSALASVYDKNTELIEQYVAHPSQRDGAAIFFALMPFLMSDVEFDETFQAYYDQFIAGYPDMAKATESMAILCDNAYRRIKDDTCPAHINITVDKSGNLMRVSQGQ
-604 LVIDDS
+604 LDS

-761 ILKSMGGISYANVAK
+761 ILKSMGGISYTNVAK
-776 LMRFPDLDDMDY
+776 LMRLPDLDDMDY

-828 AETCQSSGQ
+828 AENRQSSGQ

-911 QMNQSVVDRM
+911 SMNQSVVDRM

>member
-1 MSMITIRNLQ
+1 MSVSINNL
-11 FQYDAAPEINA
+11 FNY
-22 LYGIDL
+22 
-28 EIRKGEC
+28 
-35 IVLTG
+35 
-40 ESGCGKT
+40 
-47 TLTRCLNGLIPN
+47 
-59 FFEGTLTGEILY
+59 
-71 EGVPVNKLEQ
+71 
-81 YELSRKIG
+81 
-89 TVFQDSRSQFF
+89 SRSLPVPFDTMTNKK
-100 AVNTTDEVAFGCE
+100 V
-113 NLAFPTERI
+113 
-122 NQNVDAAFS
+122 
-131 RMNIDV
+131 
-137 LRDRSLFG
+137 
-145 LSSGE
+145 
-150 KQRLAVASIYAM
+150 KVASMYGA
-162 DTDVIVLDEP
+162 
-172 TANLD
+172 
-177 GETIQNLRE
+177 
-186 LLFTLK
+186 
-192 AEGKTLIISEHRLS
+192 KTE
-206 WLGGIADR
+206 
-214 YVYMRKGRIEKIW
+214 
-227 GAAEAACLS
+227 
-236 PDVLRE
+236 
-242 YGLRSIQ
+242 
-249 NVLFPTRKTPARS
+249 
-262 DANELTCQNLCIYY
+262 
-276 GKQEIIHDLNF
+276 
-287 HFTWGEEGRII
+287 
-298 GIVGA
+298 
-303 NGSGKT
+303 
-309 TFSKVLCGLMAP
+309 
-321 RTGKIHLNGKKM
+321 
-333 THRELL
+333 
-339 KKTYFVMQDA
+339 
-349 DYQLFTESVTHEME
+349 
-363 LAARKN
+363 
-369 KQKNVRSSKEETTN
+369 
-383 ILDRFGLAEYS
+383 
-394 ERHPLSL
+394 
-401 SGGQKQRVTIAAS
+401 
-414 IAAKSDILVLDEPTS
+414 
-429 GLDGRNM
+429 
-436 LRLKNILREL
+436 
-446 KKQGMLIFIVTHDAE
+446 
-461 FLEGLTDELLTISN
+461 
-475 KEENMD
+475 
-481 KREKQQSPLRGILQ
+481 
-495 FASQRKG
+495 
-502 LLRISVILSVLSS
+502 
-515 AFGMVPYAAVA
+515 
-526 VLLGKALDNALTIEW
+526 
-541 AVSLTLVALAGYF
+541 
-554 LKHFLYS
+554 
-561 KSTLCSHKAAYEII
+561 STLCGSVIKAVHAMC
-575 QNIRCAIMRKMSKMS
+575 RCMN
-590 MGTIQEKSSGEFKQ
+590 GTGEGAVGQIDTNKSVAEYKSSVGPDAYHLVVFDAASGSALASVYDKNTELIEQYVAHPSQRDGAAIFFALMPFLMSDVEFDETFQEYYDQFIAGYPDMAKATESMAILCDNAYRRIKDDTCPAHINITVDKSGNLMRVSQGQ
-604 LVIDDS
+604 LDS

-712 AKAIAAGLG
+712 AKTIAAGLG

-747 AVSTGSPELDRERE
+747 AVSTGSSELDRERE

-776 LMRFPDLDDMDY
+776 LLRLPDLDDMDY

-828 AETCQSSGQ
+828 AENRQSSGQ

>member
-1 MSMITIRNLQ
+1 MSVSINNLFNYSRSLPVPFDTMTNKKVKVASMYGAKTESTLCGSVIKAVHAMCRCMNGTGEGAVGQ
-11 FQYDAAPEINA
+11 IDTNKSVAEYKSSIGPDAYHLVVFDAASGSA
-22 LYGIDL
+22 LASVYDKNT
-28 EIRKGEC
+28 E
-35 IVLTG
+35 
-40 ESGCGKT
+40 
-47 TLTRCLNGLIPN
+47 LI
-59 FFEGTLTGEILY
+59 
-71 EGVPVNKLEQ
+71 EQ
-81 YELSRKIG
+81 Y
-89 TVFQDSRSQFF
+89 VAHPSQRDGAAIFF
-100 AVNTTDEVAFGCE
+100 A
-113 NLAFPTERI
+113 
-122 NQNVDAAFS
+122 
-131 RMNIDV
+131 
-137 LRDRSLFG
+137 
-145 LSSGE
+145 
-150 KQRLAVASIYAM
+150 
-162 DTDVIVLDEP
+162 
-172 TANLD
+172 
-177 GETIQNLRE
+177 
-186 LLFTLK
+186 
-192 AEGKTLIISEHRLS
+192 
-206 WLGGIADR
+206 
-214 YVYMRKGRIEKIW
+214 
-227 GAAEAACLS
+227 
-236 PDVLRE
+236 
-242 YGLRSIQ
+242 
-249 NVLFPTRKTPARS
+249 
-262 DANELTCQNLCIYY
+262 
-276 GKQEIIHDLNF
+276 
-287 HFTWGEEGRII
+287 
-298 GIVGA
+298 
-303 NGSGKT
+303 
-309 TFSKVLCGLMAP
+309 LMP
-321 RTGKIHLNGKKM
+321 FLM
-333 THRELL
+333 
-339 KKTYFVMQDA
+339 
-349 DYQLFTESVTHEME
+349 S
-363 LAARKN
+363 
-369 KQKNVRSSKEETTN
+369 
-383 ILDRFGLAEYS
+383 
-394 ERHPLSL
+394 
-401 SGGQKQRVTIAAS
+401 
-414 IAAKSDILVLDEPTS
+414 
-429 GLDGRNM
+429 
-436 LRLKNILREL
+436 
-446 KKQGMLIFIVTHDAE
+446 DAE
-461 FLEGLTDELLTISN
+461 FDETFQEYYDQFIAGYPDMAKATES
-475 KEENMD
+475 MA
-481 KREKQQSPLRGILQ
+481 ILC
-495 FASQRKG
+495 
-502 LLRISVILSVLSS
+502 
-515 AFGMVPYAAVA
+515 
-526 VLLGKALDNALTIEW
+526 DNAYRRIKDDTCPAHINITVDKSGNLMR
-541 AVSLTLVALAGYF
+541 VSQG
-554 LKHFLYS
+554 
-561 KSTLCSHKAAYEII
+561 
-575 QNIRCAIMRKMSKMS
+575 
-590 MGTIQEKSSGEFKQ
+590 Q
-604 LVIDDS
+604 LDS

-776 LMRFPDLDDMDY
+776 LMLLPDLDDMDY
-788 DPAGV
+788 DPAGA

-828 AETCQSSGQ
+828 AENRQSSGQ

>member
-1 MSMITIRNLQ
+1 MSVSINNLFNYSRSLPVPFDTMTNKKVKVASMYGAKTESTLCGSVIKAVHAMCRCMNGTGEGAVGQ
-11 FQYDAAPEINA
+11 IDTNKSVAEYKSSVGPDAYHLVVFDAASGSA
-22 LYGIDL
+22 LASVYDKNT
-28 EIRKGEC
+28 E
-35 IVLTG
+35 
-40 ESGCGKT
+40 
-47 TLTRCLNGLIPN
+47 LI
-59 FFEGTLTGEILY
+59 
-71 EGVPVNKLEQ
+71 EQ
-81 YELSRKIG
+81 YVAHPNQRDGAAI
-89 TVFQDSRSQFF
+89 FF
-100 AVNTTDEVAFGCE
+100 A
-113 NLAFPTERI
+113 
-122 NQNVDAAFS
+122 
-131 RMNIDV
+131 
-137 LRDRSLFG
+137 
-145 LSSGE
+145 
-150 KQRLAVASIYAM
+150 
-162 DTDVIVLDEP
+162 
-172 TANLD
+172 
-177 GETIQNLRE
+177 
-186 LLFTLK
+186 
-192 AEGKTLIISEHRLS
+192 
-206 WLGGIADR
+206 
-214 YVYMRKGRIEKIW
+214 
-227 GAAEAACLS
+227 
-236 PDVLRE
+236 
-242 YGLRSIQ
+242 
-249 NVLFPTRKTPARS
+249 
-262 DANELTCQNLCIYY
+262 
-276 GKQEIIHDLNF
+276 
-287 HFTWGEEGRII
+287 
-298 GIVGA
+298 
-303 NGSGKT
+303 
-309 TFSKVLCGLMAP
+309 LMP
-321 RTGKIHLNGKKM
+321 FLM
-333 THRELL
+333 
-339 KKTYFVMQDA
+339 
-349 DYQLFTESVTHEME
+349 S
-363 LAARKN
+363 
-369 KQKNVRSSKEETTN
+369 
-383 ILDRFGLAEYS
+383 
-394 ERHPLSL
+394 
-401 SGGQKQRVTIAAS
+401 
-414 IAAKSDILVLDEPTS
+414 
-429 GLDGRNM
+429 
-436 LRLKNILREL
+436 
-446 KKQGMLIFIVTHDAE
+446 DAE
-461 FLEGLTDELLTISN
+461 FDETFQEYYDQFIAGYPDMAKATES
-475 KEENMD
+475 MA
-481 KREKQQSPLRGILQ
+481 ILC
-495 FASQRKG
+495 
-502 LLRISVILSVLSS
+502 
-515 AFGMVPYAAVA
+515 
-526 VLLGKALDNALTIEW
+526 DNAYRRIKDDTCPAHINITVDKSGNLMR
-541 AVSLTLVALAGYF
+541 VSQG
-554 LKHFLYS
+554 
-561 KSTLCSHKAAYEII
+561 
-575 QNIRCAIMRKMSKMS
+575 
-590 MGTIQEKSSGEFKQ
+590 Q
-604 LVIDDS
+604 LDS

-776 LMRFPDLDDMDY
+776 LMLLPDLDDMDY

-828 AETCQSSGQ
+828 AENRQSSGQ

-911 QMNQSVVDRM
+911 SMNQSVVDRM

-944 CADEYLVSQM
+944 CADEYMVSQM

>member
-1 MSMITIRNLQ
+1 MSVSINNLFNYSRSLPVPFDTMTNKKVKVASMYGAKTESTLCGSVIKAVHAMCRCMNGTGEGAVGQ
-11 FQYDAAPEINA
+11 IDTNKSVAEYKSSVGPDAYHLVVFDAASGSA
-22 LYGIDL
+22 LASVYDKNT
-28 EIRKGEC
+28 E
-35 IVLTG
+35 
-40 ESGCGKT
+40 
-47 TLTRCLNGLIPN
+47 LI
-59 FFEGTLTGEILY
+59 
-71 EGVPVNKLEQ
+71 EQ
-81 YELSRKIG
+81 Y
-89 TVFQDSRSQFF
+89 VAHPSQRDGAAIFF
-100 AVNTTDEVAFGCE
+100 A
-113 NLAFPTERI
+113 
-122 NQNVDAAFS
+122 
-131 RMNIDV
+131 
-137 LRDRSLFG
+137 
-145 LSSGE
+145 
-150 KQRLAVASIYAM
+150 
-162 DTDVIVLDEP
+162 
-172 TANLD
+172 
-177 GETIQNLRE
+177 
-186 LLFTLK
+186 
-192 AEGKTLIISEHRLS
+192 
-206 WLGGIADR
+206 
-214 YVYMRKGRIEKIW
+214 
-227 GAAEAACLS
+227 
-236 PDVLRE
+236 
-242 YGLRSIQ
+242 
-249 NVLFPTRKTPARS
+249 
-262 DANELTCQNLCIYY
+262 
-276 GKQEIIHDLNF
+276 
-287 HFTWGEEGRII
+287 
-298 GIVGA
+298 
-303 NGSGKT
+303 
-309 TFSKVLCGLMAP
+309 LMP
-321 RTGKIHLNGKKM
+321 FLM
-333 THRELL
+333 
-339 KKTYFVMQDA
+339 
-349 DYQLFTESVTHEME
+349 S
-363 LAARKN
+363 
-369 KQKNVRSSKEETTN
+369 
-383 ILDRFGLAEYS
+383 
-394 ERHPLSL
+394 
-401 SGGQKQRVTIAAS
+401 
-414 IAAKSDILVLDEPTS
+414 
-429 GLDGRNM
+429 
-436 LRLKNILREL
+436 
-446 KKQGMLIFIVTHDAE
+446 DAE
-461 FLEGLTDELLTISN
+461 FDETFQEYYDQFIAGYPDMAKATES
-475 KEENMD
+475 MA
-481 KREKQQSPLRGILQ
+481 ILC
-495 FASQRKG
+495 
-502 LLRISVILSVLSS
+502 
-515 AFGMVPYAAVA
+515 
-526 VLLGKALDNALTIEW
+526 DNAYRRIKDDTCPAHINITVDKSGNLMR
-541 AVSLTLVALAGYF
+541 VSQG
-554 LKHFLYS
+554 
-561 KSTLCSHKAAYEII
+561 
-575 QNIRCAIMRKMSKMS
+575 
-590 MGTIQEKSSGEFKQ
+590 Q
-604 LVIDDS
+604 LDS

-747 AVSTGSPELDRERE
+747 AVSTGSSELDRERE

-776 LMRFPDLDDMDY
+776 LMRLPDLDDMDY

-828 AETCQSSGQ
+828 AETRQSSGQ

-842 ETDFVKALKHGY
+842 ETDFVKVLKHGY

>member
-1 MSMITIRNLQ
+1 MSVSINNLFNYSRSLPVPFDTMTNKKVKVASMYGAKTESTLCGSVIKAVHAMCRCMNGTGEGAVGQ
-11 FQYDAAPEINA
+11 IDTNKSVAEYKSSVGPDAYHLVVLDAASGSA
-22 LYGIDL
+22 LASVYDKNT
-28 EIRKGEC
+28 E
-35 IVLTG
+35 
-40 ESGCGKT
+40 
-47 TLTRCLNGLIPN
+47 LI
-59 FFEGTLTGEILY
+59 
-71 EGVPVNKLEQ
+71 EQ
-81 YELSRKIG
+81 Y
-89 TVFQDSRSQFF
+89 VAHPSQRDGAAIFF
-100 AVNTTDEVAFGCE
+100 A
-113 NLAFPTERI
+113 
-122 NQNVDAAFS
+122 
-131 RMNIDV
+131 
-137 LRDRSLFG
+137 
-145 LSSGE
+145 
-150 KQRLAVASIYAM
+150 
-162 DTDVIVLDEP
+162 
-172 TANLD
+172 
-177 GETIQNLRE
+177 
-186 LLFTLK
+186 
-192 AEGKTLIISEHRLS
+192 
-206 WLGGIADR
+206 
-214 YVYMRKGRIEKIW
+214 
-227 GAAEAACLS
+227 
-236 PDVLRE
+236 
-242 YGLRSIQ
+242 
-249 NVLFPTRKTPARS
+249 
-262 DANELTCQNLCIYY
+262 
-276 GKQEIIHDLNF
+276 
-287 HFTWGEEGRII
+287 
-298 GIVGA
+298 
-303 NGSGKT
+303 
-309 TFSKVLCGLMAP
+309 LMP
-321 RTGKIHLNGKKM
+321 FLM
-333 THRELL
+333 
-339 KKTYFVMQDA
+339 
-349 DYQLFTESVTHEME
+349 S
-363 LAARKN
+363 
-369 KQKNVRSSKEETTN
+369 
-383 ILDRFGLAEYS
+383 
-394 ERHPLSL
+394 
-401 SGGQKQRVTIAAS
+401 
-414 IAAKSDILVLDEPTS
+414 
-429 GLDGRNM
+429 
-436 LRLKNILREL
+436 
-446 KKQGMLIFIVTHDAE
+446 DAE
-461 FLEGLTDELLTISN
+461 FDETFQEYYDQFIAGYPDMAKATES
-475 KEENMD
+475 MA
-481 KREKQQSPLRGILQ
+481 ILC
-495 FASQRKG
+495 
-502 LLRISVILSVLSS
+502 
-515 AFGMVPYAAVA
+515 
-526 VLLGKALDNALTIEW
+526 DNAYRRIKDDTCPAHINITVDKSGNLMR
-541 AVSLTLVALAGYF
+541 VSQG
-554 LKHFLYS
+554 
-561 KSTLCSHKAAYEII
+561 
-575 QNIRCAIMRKMSKMS
+575 
-590 MGTIQEKSSGEFKQ
+590 Q
-604 LVIDDS
+604 LDS

-747 AVSTGSPELDRERE
+747 AVSTGSSELDRERE

-776 LMRFPDLDDMDY
+776 LLRLPDLDDMDY

-828 AETCQSSGQ
+828 AENRQSSGQ

>member
-1 MSMITIRNLQ
+1 MSVSINNLFNYSRSLPVPFDTMTNKKVKVASMYGAKTESTLCGSVIKAVHAMCRCINGTGEGAVGQ
-11 FQYDAAPEINA
+11 IDTNKSVAEYKSSVGPDAYHLVVFDAASGSA
-22 LYGIDL
+22 LASVYDKNT
-28 EIRKGEC
+28 E
-35 IVLTG
+35 
-40 ESGCGKT
+40 
-47 TLTRCLNGLIPN
+47 LI
-59 FFEGTLTGEILY
+59 
-71 EGVPVNKLEQ
+71 EQ
-81 YELSRKIG
+81 Y
-89 TVFQDSRSQFF
+89 VAHPSQ
-100 AVNTTDEVAFGCE
+100 
-113 NLAFPTERI
+113 
-122 NQNVDAAFS
+122 
-131 RMNIDV
+131 
-137 LRDRSLFG
+137 RD
-145 LSSGE
+145 
-150 KQRLAVASIYAM
+150 
-162 DTDVIVLDEP
+162 
-172 TANLD
+172 
-177 GETIQNLRE
+177 
-186 LLFTLK
+186 
-192 AEGKTLIISEHRLS
+192 
-206 WLGGIADR
+206 
-214 YVYMRKGRIEKIW
+214 
-227 GAAEAACLS
+227 GAA
-236 PDVLRE
+236 
-242 YGLRSIQ
+242 I
-249 NVLFPTRKTPARS
+249 F
-262 DANELTCQNLCIYY
+262 
-276 GKQEIIHDLNF
+276 
-287 HFTWGEEGRII
+287 
-298 GIVGA
+298 
-303 NGSGKT
+303 
-309 TFSKVLCGLMAP
+309 FSLMP
-321 RTGKIHLNGKKM
+321 FLM
-333 THRELL
+333 
-339 KKTYFVMQDA
+339 
-349 DYQLFTESVTHEME
+349 S
-363 LAARKN
+363 
-369 KQKNVRSSKEETTN
+369 
-383 ILDRFGLAEYS
+383 
-394 ERHPLSL
+394 
-401 SGGQKQRVTIAAS
+401 
-414 IAAKSDILVLDEPTS
+414 
-429 GLDGRNM
+429 
-436 LRLKNILREL
+436 
-446 KKQGMLIFIVTHDAE
+446 DAE
-461 FLEGLTDELLTISN
+461 FDETFQEYYDQFIAGYPDMAKATES
-475 KEENMD
+475 MA
-481 KREKQQSPLRGILQ
+481 ILC
-495 FASQRKG
+495 
-502 LLRISVILSVLSS
+502 
-515 AFGMVPYAAVA
+515 
-526 VLLGKALDNALTIEW
+526 DNAYRRIKDDTCPAHINITVDKSGNLMR
-541 AVSLTLVALAGYF
+541 VSQG
-554 LKHFLYS
+554 
-561 KSTLCSHKAAYEII
+561 
-575 QNIRCAIMRKMSKMS
+575 
-590 MGTIQEKSSGEFKQ
+590 Q
-604 LVIDDS
+604 LDS

-776 LMRFPDLDDMDY
+776 LMRLPDLDDMDY

-828 AETCQSSGQ
+828 TENRQSSGQ

-911 QMNQSVVDRM
+911 SMNQSVVDRM
-921 SLVKDIELP
+921 SLVKDINLP

>member
-1 MSMITIRNLQ
+1 MSVSINNLFNYSRSLPVPFDTMTNKKVKVASMYGAKTESTLCGSVIKAVHAMCRCMNGTGEGAVGQ
-11 FQYDAAPEINA
+11 IDTNKSVAEYKSSVGPDAYHLVVFDAASGSA
-22 LYGIDL
+22 LASVYDKNT
-28 EIRKGEC
+28 E
-35 IVLTG
+35 
-40 ESGCGKT
+40 
-47 TLTRCLNGLIPN
+47 LI
-59 FFEGTLTGEILY
+59 
-71 EGVPVNKLEQ
+71 EQ
-81 YELSRKIG
+81 Y
-89 TVFQDSRSQFF
+89 VAHPSQRDGAAIFF
-100 AVNTTDEVAFGCE
+100 A
-113 NLAFPTERI
+113 
-122 NQNVDAAFS
+122 
-131 RMNIDV
+131 
-137 LRDRSLFG
+137 
-145 LSSGE
+145 
-150 KQRLAVASIYAM
+150 
-162 DTDVIVLDEP
+162 
-172 TANLD
+172 
-177 GETIQNLRE
+177 
-186 LLFTLK
+186 
-192 AEGKTLIISEHRLS
+192 
-206 WLGGIADR
+206 
-214 YVYMRKGRIEKIW
+214 
-227 GAAEAACLS
+227 
-236 PDVLRE
+236 
-242 YGLRSIQ
+242 
-249 NVLFPTRKTPARS
+249 
-262 DANELTCQNLCIYY
+262 
-276 GKQEIIHDLNF
+276 
-287 HFTWGEEGRII
+287 
-298 GIVGA
+298 
-303 NGSGKT
+303 
-309 TFSKVLCGLMAP
+309 LMP
-321 RTGKIHLNGKKM
+321 FLM
-333 THRELL
+333 
-339 KKTYFVMQDA
+339 
-349 DYQLFTESVTHEME
+349 S
-363 LAARKN
+363 
-369 KQKNVRSSKEETTN
+369 
-383 ILDRFGLAEYS
+383 
-394 ERHPLSL
+394 
-401 SGGQKQRVTIAAS
+401 
-414 IAAKSDILVLDEPTS
+414 
-429 GLDGRNM
+429 
-436 LRLKNILREL
+436 
-446 KKQGMLIFIVTHDAE
+446 DAE
-461 FLEGLTDELLTISN
+461 FDETFQEYYDQFIAGYPDMTKATES
-475 KEENMD
+475 MA
-481 KREKQQSPLRGILQ
+481 ILC
-495 FASQRKG
+495 
-502 LLRISVILSVLSS
+502 
-515 AFGMVPYAAVA
+515 
-526 VLLGKALDNALTIEW
+526 DNAYRRIKDDTCPAHINITVDKSGNLMR
-541 AVSLTLVALAGYF
+541 VSQG
-554 LKHFLYS
+554 
-561 KSTLCSHKAAYEII
+561 
-575 QNIRCAIMRKMSKMS
+575 
-590 MGTIQEKSSGEFKQ
+590 Q
-604 LVIDDS
+604 LDS

-776 LMRFPDLDDMDY
+776 LMRLPDLDDMDY

-804 ATVQDCMSV
+804 ATVQDCLSV

-828 AETCQSSGQ
+828 AENRQSSGQ

-921 SLVKDIELP
+921 SLVKDIDLP

>member
-1 MSMITIRNLQ
+1 MSVSINNL
-11 FQYDAAPEINA
+11 FNY
-22 LYGIDL
+22 
-28 EIRKGEC
+28 
-35 IVLTG
+35 
-40 ESGCGKT
+40 
-47 TLTRCLNGLIPN
+47 
-59 FFEGTLTGEILY
+59 
-71 EGVPVNKLEQ
+71 
-81 YELSRKIG
+81 
-89 TVFQDSRSQFF
+89 SRSLPVPFDTMTNKK
-100 AVNTTDEVAFGCE
+100 V
-113 NLAFPTERI
+113 
-122 NQNVDAAFS
+122 
-131 RMNIDV
+131 
-137 LRDRSLFG
+137 
-145 LSSGE
+145 
-150 KQRLAVASIYAM
+150 KVASMYGA
-162 DTDVIVLDEP
+162 
-172 TANLD
+172 
-177 GETIQNLRE
+177 
-186 LLFTLK
+186 
-192 AEGKTLIISEHRLS
+192 KTE
-206 WLGGIADR
+206 
-214 YVYMRKGRIEKIW
+214 
-227 GAAEAACLS
+227 
-236 PDVLRE
+236 
-242 YGLRSIQ
+242 
-249 NVLFPTRKTPARS
+249 
-262 DANELTCQNLCIYY
+262 
-276 GKQEIIHDLNF
+276 
-287 HFTWGEEGRII
+287 
-298 GIVGA
+298 
-303 NGSGKT
+303 
-309 TFSKVLCGLMAP
+309 
-321 RTGKIHLNGKKM
+321 
-333 THRELL
+333 
-339 KKTYFVMQDA
+339 
-349 DYQLFTESVTHEME
+349 
-363 LAARKN
+363 
-369 KQKNVRSSKEETTN
+369 
-383 ILDRFGLAEYS
+383 
-394 ERHPLSL
+394 
-401 SGGQKQRVTIAAS
+401 
-414 IAAKSDILVLDEPTS
+414 
-429 GLDGRNM
+429 
-436 LRLKNILREL
+436 
-446 KKQGMLIFIVTHDAE
+446 
-461 FLEGLTDELLTISN
+461 
-475 KEENMD
+475 
-481 KREKQQSPLRGILQ
+481 
-495 FASQRKG
+495 
-502 LLRISVILSVLSS
+502 
-515 AFGMVPYAAVA
+515 
-526 VLLGKALDNALTIEW
+526 
-541 AVSLTLVALAGYF
+541 
-554 LKHFLYS
+554 
-561 KSTLCSHKAAYEII
+561 STLCGSVIKAVHAMC
-575 QNIRCAIMRKMSKMS
+575 RCMN
-590 MGTIQEKSSGEFKQ
+590 GTGEGAVGQIDTNKSVAEYKSSIGPDAYHLVVFDAASGSALASVYDKNTELIEQYVAHPSQRDGAAIFFALMPFLMSDVEFDETFQEYYDQFIAGYPDMAKATESMAILCDNAYRRIKDDTCPAHINITVDKSGNLMRVSQGQ
-604 LVIDDS
+604 LDS

-659 ALELSL
+659 ALEQSL

-828 AETCQSSGQ
+828 AETRQSSGQ

-911 QMNQSVVDRM
+911 SMNQSVVDRM

-964 CRKNSITDGACGMR
+964 CRKNSITDGTCGMR

>member
-1 MSMITIRNLQ
+1 MSVSINNLFNYSRSLPVPFDTMTNKKVKVASMYGAKTESTLCGSVIKAVHAMCRCMNGTGEGAVGQ
-11 FQYDAAPEINA
+11 IDTNKSVAEYKSSVGPDAYHLVVFDAASGSA
-22 LYGIDL
+22 LASVYDKNT
-28 EIRKGEC
+28 E
-35 IVLTG
+35 
-40 ESGCGKT
+40 
-47 TLTRCLNGLIPN
+47 LI
-59 FFEGTLTGEILY
+59 
-71 EGVPVNKLEQ
+71 EQ
-81 YELSRKIG
+81 Y
-89 TVFQDSRSQFF
+89 VAHPSQRDGAAIFF
-100 AVNTTDEVAFGCE
+100 A
-113 NLAFPTERI
+113 
-122 NQNVDAAFS
+122 
-131 RMNIDV
+131 
-137 LRDRSLFG
+137 
-145 LSSGE
+145 
-150 KQRLAVASIYAM
+150 
-162 DTDVIVLDEP
+162 
-172 TANLD
+172 
-177 GETIQNLRE
+177 
-186 LLFTLK
+186 
-192 AEGKTLIISEHRLS
+192 
-206 WLGGIADR
+206 
-214 YVYMRKGRIEKIW
+214 
-227 GAAEAACLS
+227 
-236 PDVLRE
+236 
-242 YGLRSIQ
+242 
-249 NVLFPTRKTPARS
+249 
-262 DANELTCQNLCIYY
+262 
-276 GKQEIIHDLNF
+276 
-287 HFTWGEEGRII
+287 
-298 GIVGA
+298 
-303 NGSGKT
+303 
-309 TFSKVLCGLMAP
+309 LMP
-321 RTGKIHLNGKKM
+321 FLM
-333 THRELL
+333 
-339 KKTYFVMQDA
+339 
-349 DYQLFTESVTHEME
+349 S
-363 LAARKN
+363 
-369 KQKNVRSSKEETTN
+369 
-383 ILDRFGLAEYS
+383 
-394 ERHPLSL
+394 
-401 SGGQKQRVTIAAS
+401 
-414 IAAKSDILVLDEPTS
+414 
-429 GLDGRNM
+429 
-436 LRLKNILREL
+436 
-446 KKQGMLIFIVTHDAE
+446 DAE
-461 FLEGLTDELLTISN
+461 FDETFQEYYDQFIAGYPDMAKATES
-475 KEENMD
+475 MA
-481 KREKQQSPLRGILQ
+481 ILC
-495 FASQRKG
+495 
-502 LLRISVILSVLSS
+502 
-515 AFGMVPYAAVA
+515 
-526 VLLGKALDNALTIEW
+526 DNAYRRIKDDTCPAHINITVDKSGNLMR
-541 AVSLTLVALAGYF
+541 VSQG
-554 LKHFLYS
+554 
-561 KSTLCSHKAAYEII
+561 
-575 QNIRCAIMRKMSKMS
+575 
-590 MGTIQEKSSGEFKQ
+590 Q
-604 LVIDDS
+604 LDS

-622 FTIFAKTGPAVIKKA
+622 FTIFAKTGAAVIKKA

-776 LMRFPDLDDMDY
+776 LLRLPDLDDMDY

-828 AETCQSSGQ
+828 AENRQSSGQ